1 MTVLRQI
8 YDSYMK
14 FPGPTLDKSTVIS
27 TMNALSASAL
37 EPHVDTQFGDIFQFG
52 EFDSAKMT

>member
-1 MTVLRQI
+1 M
-8 YDSYMK
+8 SK
-14 FPGPTLDKSTVIS
+14 FFVAESFCSVKYAEVNFAPIS